1 MLLSP
6 TPMMR
11 VLVYTV
17 AILLLSACGLKGPLY
32 LPAQKPGAKPPP
44 TAPQTATDEEKAA
57 GSK

>member
-1 MLLSP
+1 
-6 TPMMR
+6 MMR

-57 GSK
+57 ASK